1 MDRSDVGRSLLG
13 ESPQV
18 TRLRARHLEVVER
31 LTGELAEARRSVPLV
46 GLAVRNAELRR
57 LAPRAQHTVR
67 VMQTDYAFDPE
78 DPGLDLSSGLATRGV
93 STELITRPTTPRTH
107 PLLSSIYPGTLLGP
121 VFVPCLVIDDHTALV
136 AGPDDAFGNRVAWRT
151 HVPEVIEELLD
162 IWHETV
168 PMTQRLLDHG
178 HEPPLTE
185 RQLGVAR
192 LLCTGEKDKA
202 IARLLELSPRT
213 VEREVSALLRV
224 LGATSRTEAVLAML
238 GRAVNSGGPVAP
250 PVGPTDDG
258 PGSSPA

>member
-121 VFVPCLVIDDHTALV
+121 VFVPCMIIDDHTALV
-136 AGPDDAFGNRVAWRT
+136 AGPDDAFGLAQHRRDDVANPEAGWAARNPNRALAFLFVTPRDCAALD
-151 HVPEVIEELLD
+151 EL
-162 IWHETV
+162 
-168 PMTQRLLDHG
+168 M
-178 HEPPLTE
+178 
-185 RQLGVAR
+185 
-192 LLCTGEKDKA
+192 
-202 IARLLELSPRT
+202 
-213 VEREVSALLRV
+213 AL
-224 LGATSRTEAVLAML
+224 
-238 GRAVNSGGPVAP
+238 
-250 PVGPTDDG
+250 
-258 PGSSPA
+258 